1 MDSLVAQTKV
11 TAKVCHHFSPQSA
24 ILAKSIAAATKA
36 PTRAPRPPAGR
47 GHRPPTHQQHLYGGP
62 SAGSAPP
69 LAGPQP
75 EGVRLALCSGY
86 YASPITAAVAEAVH
100 GGGRSSIRTLP
111 SNVLLV
117 IITVRNQCNLARVVT
132 GRVAAPLIPRRVP
145 YARLREAPS
154 TIAATDAFADACP
167 PVAQR
172 I

>member
-1 MDSLVAQTKV
+1 MDSLTGRPIAKSLPEKSV
-11 TAKVCHHFSPQSA
+11 TTFHHNLQFSPNRSPPRRGA
-24 ILAKSIAAATKA
+24 HA
-36 PTRAPRPPAGR
+36 RAPRPRWPWPPPAHPPAAPVR
-47 GHRPPTHQQHLYGGP
+47 RPQ
-62 SAGSAPP
+62 SPP
-69 LAGPQP
+69 LAGP
-75 EGVRLALCSGY
+75 EGGRLALCSGY
-86 YASPITAAVAEAVH
+86 YASPIAAAVAEAVH

-117 IITVRNQCNLARVVT
+117 INTVRNQCNLARVVT